1 MTNPNPG
8 APAADDFP
16 EADLPASDELGPVTP
31 QGNLGRTVEAEP
43 VPASMETEDSVPY
56 NPAGTRADGGGAPSG
71 GEPPVSPE
79 APGGVA
85 GGGALSGG
93 ELSGAADG
101 PGNPQGV
108 D

>member
-1 MTNPNPG
+1 MSNANPNPG

-16 EADLPASDELGPVTP
+16 QADLPASDALGPTTP
-31 QGNLGRTVEAEP
+31 QGNLGQTVEAEP
-43 VPASMETEDSVPY
+43 TEGGVPY

-79 APGGVA
+79 SPGGVA
-85 GGGALSGG
+85 GGGVVG
-93 ELSGAADG
+93 ELGGVAGG